1 MSKDDGPMPDERR
14 LSATA
19 TRDVVPR
26 GDRGMHL
33 FELATATIAV
43 LAALML
49 ALSR

>member
-1 MSKDDGPMPDERR
+1 MRDERHFQ
-14 LSATA
+14 ATA

-33 FELATATIAV
+33 FELVTATIAV
-43 LAALML
+43 LAALLL